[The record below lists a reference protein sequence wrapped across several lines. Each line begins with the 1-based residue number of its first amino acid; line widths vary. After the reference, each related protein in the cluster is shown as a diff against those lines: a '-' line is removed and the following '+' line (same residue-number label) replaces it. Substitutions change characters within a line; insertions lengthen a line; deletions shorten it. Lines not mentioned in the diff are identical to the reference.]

1 MTKQTRH
8 NRKKRAMLRGLKQF
22 KGCSCCG
29 WKPTNPRLLHF
40 HHRDPL
46 GLKDWCMRKLF
57 NISQSIH
64 SQSWPKILAEVA
76 KCDILCEPC
85 HVHLDGV
92 HDGFRRV
99 A

>member
-40 HHRDPL
+40 HHRDP
-46 GLKDWCMRKLF
+46 KTKLF
-57 NISQSIH
+57 NVSQNVH
-64 SQSWPKILAEVA
+64 SQSWPNILAEVE
-76 KCDILCEPC
+76 KCDIMCEPC